1 MTIGKAIMSGVK
13 AKLRS
18 AAKRSAEIT
27 EISLPEFVAMSDF
40 IDKLQTLS
48 NKTATRVLRIRIA
61 VIKPTWM

>member
-1 MTIGKAIMSGVK
+1 MIRGEK

-40 IDKLQTLS
+40 IDRLHTLS
-48 NKTATRVLRIRIA
+48 NKTATRVLRIRIE
-61 VIKPTWM
+61 VIKPT